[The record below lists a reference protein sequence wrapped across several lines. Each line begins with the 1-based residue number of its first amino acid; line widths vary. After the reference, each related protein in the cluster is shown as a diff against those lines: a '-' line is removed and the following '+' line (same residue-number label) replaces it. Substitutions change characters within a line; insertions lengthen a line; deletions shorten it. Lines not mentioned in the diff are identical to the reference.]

1 LIQNRWGKISQAE
14 ASLITNFQ
22 EATPY
27 SEQTQEP
34 ATEPSWGLLLERS
47 EAQQPQATR
56 FWVIRGATQAG

>member
-1 LIQNRWGKISQAE
+1 MIQNRWGKISQAE

-27 SEQTQEP
+27 SECIQGP

-47 EAQQPQATR
+47 EATGHR
-56 FWVIRGATQAG
+56 IVGDTKGGSTG